1 MELTKEQRHECY
13 KYALKRFNQERA
25 FAICL
30 ELDDALMSIFDI
42 ELNFSTLP
50 ESFPELLAHKPSN
63 KDMGELWW
71 LFSNVQTRINVL
83 KSCIEQTK
91 P

>member
-1 MELTKEQRHECY
+1 MELTKGQRHECY

-42 ELNFSTLP
+42 YIDFKTLP
-50 ESFPELLAHKPSN
+50 ESFPELLAYKPVN
-63 KDMGELWW
+63 KNMGELWW
-71 LFSNVQTRINVL
+71 DISNVQTRINVL